1 MSIKIETQAEA
12 LIHFFKRMD
21 IEMIDDILDND
32 ITYQDFRKP
41 FFISKL
47 QIAFETFKIK
57 GDTEL
62 ISEPGR
68 CNNCNVCDS
77 GFSFIG
83 NNTGNFIDLIIQSE
97 NGKIVDLFECVEFLN
112 TDEIITKKERIH
124 IDQLNIELFWDPEV

>member
-12 LIHFFKRMD
+12 LIHFFKKMD

-47 QIAFETFKIK
+47 QIAFETFKK
-57 GDTEL
+57 NGDTEL

-112 TDEIITKKERIH
+112 ADEIITKKERIH
-124 IDQLNIELFWDPEV
+124 IDKLNIELFRDPEV